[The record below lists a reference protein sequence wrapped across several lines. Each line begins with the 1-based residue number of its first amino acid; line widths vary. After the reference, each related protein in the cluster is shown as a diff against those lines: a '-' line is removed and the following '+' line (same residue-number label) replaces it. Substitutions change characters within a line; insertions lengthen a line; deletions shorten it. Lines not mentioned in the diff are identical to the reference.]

1 MFVCLGAFVGLCIMP
16 NMKFKVQVRLLA
28 EKLSDQPES
37 HSDKDKEV
45 AYTLYIFMVLH

>member
-1 MFVCLGAFVGLCIMP
+1 MFVCLDAFVGLCIMP

-28 EKLSDQPES
+28 ETLSDQPES

-45 AYTLYIFMVLH
+45 YETVADVPES